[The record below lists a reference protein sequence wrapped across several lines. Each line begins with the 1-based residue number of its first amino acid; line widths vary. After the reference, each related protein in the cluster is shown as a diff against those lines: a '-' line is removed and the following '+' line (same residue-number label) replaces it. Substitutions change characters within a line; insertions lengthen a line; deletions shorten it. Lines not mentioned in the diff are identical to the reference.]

1 MGNEGGRGEKSILA
15 EIILFLA
22 KSYYI
27 YKNGIMKGEKICQ
40 REKYALP
47 MLRCGWL

>member
-22 KSYYI
+22 KSITYT
-27 YKNGIMKGEKICQ
+27 KM
-40 REKYALP
+40 A
-47 MLRCGWL
+47 